1 MTLNNH
7 DGDVYVETTGEYSEI
22 VLKTPKVRVDGD
34 VYCFDGDVG
43 ISARI
48 DAALPPKCVPPG
60 GKYLQFNGTNWLCV
74 CEPNWTGDTCE
85 VSPSPP
91 PPTWTEDT
99 SVAATPGSNSWQSW
113 QSITSSSDGTKLAA
127 VAYGGADYG
136 YIWTSTD
143 SGATWTGG
151 GNTQPWRSITSSSDG
166 TKLAAVADGGNI
178 WTSTDSG
185 TTWTEN
191 AHPTSGKNWY
201 SITSSSDGT
210 KLAAVVRNGNIW
222 TSTDSGA
229 TWSENTSTGS
239 GKSWNSITSS
249 SDGTKLAVV
258 VYNGN
263 IWTTR

>member
-91 PPTWTEDT
+91 PPTWIEDT
-99 SVAATPGSNSWQSW
+99 SVAATLGSNSYVYW
-113 QSITSSSDGTKLAA
+113 QSITSSSDGTKLA
-127 VAYGGADYG
+127 VVDSGGPDYG

-143 SGATWTGG
+143 SGATWTRG
-151 GNTQPWRSITSSSDG
+151 GNGQY
-166 TKLAAVADGGNI
+166 
-178 WTSTDSG
+178 
-185 TTWTEN
+185 
-191 AHPTSGKNWY
+191 WY

-210 KLAAVVRNGNIW
+210 KLAAVV
-222 TSTDSGA
+222 SG
-229 TWSENTSTGS
+229 
-239 GKSWNSITSS
+239 GKHL
-249 SDGTKLAVV
+249 DLHRLGRHVD
-258 VYNGN
+258 
-263 IWTTR
+263 

>member
-1 MTLNNH
+1 MMVSGKPVERDDTLNRVTLNNH

-91 PPTWTEDT
+91 PPTWKNN
-99 SVAATPGSNSWQSW
+99 PLGSGNLL
-113 QSITSSSDGTKLAA
+113 SITSSSDGTKLAA
-127 VAYGGADYG
+127 VACCY
-136 YIWTSTD
+136 
-143 SGATWTGG
+143 
-151 GNTQPWRSITSSSDG
+151 
-166 TKLAAVADGGNI
+166 
-178 WTSTDSG
+178 
-185 TTWTEN
+185 
-191 AHPTSGKNWY
+191 
-201 SITSSSDGT
+201 
-210 KLAAVVRNGNIW
+210 GNIW

-229 TWSENTSTGS
+229 TWT
-239 GKSWNSITSS
+239 
-249 SDGTKLAVV
+249 
-258 VYNGN
+258 
-263 IWTTR
+263 